1 MMLEE
6 VLPRGEKGEPGA
18 PGLAGPAGL
27 TVNTFNTQPGS
38 TSPTV
43 LEEVLPR
50 GEKGEPGAPESRTS
64 RTSRPHGEYL
74 YLARKY

>member
-27 TVNTFNTQPGS
+27 TVNTYT
-38 TSPTV
+38 
-43 LEEVLPR
+43 
-50 GEKGEPGAPESRTS
+50 
-64 RTSRPHGEYL
+64 
-74 YLARKY
+74 

>member
-27 TVNTFNTQPGS
+27 TVSILEG
-38 TSPTV
+38 TV
-43 LEEVLPR
+43 SQDF
-50 GEKGEPGAPESRTS
+50 KGTVGRDFLSSFFFVDLIYIYGAQIK
-64 RTSRPHGEYL
+64 L
-74 YLARKY
+74 K

>member
-27 TVNTFNTQPGS
+27 TVSILEGTASQDCKG
-38 TSPTV
+38 TV
-43 LEEVLPR
+43 ARDFCPR
-50 GEKGEPGAPESRTS
+50 FFFVDLLYMYGAQI
-64 RTSRPHGEYL
+64 
-74 YLARKY
+74 KVK

>member
-27 TVNTFNTQPGS
+27 TVNTY
-38 TSPTV
+38 TV
-43 LEEVLPR
+43 PSQEVLV
-50 GEKGEPGAPESRTS
+50 
-64 RTSRPHGEYL
+64 L
-74 YLARKY
+74 